1 MALNLQGEIVL
12 VNHFKVK
19 DSFKFGSIHVKR
31 MTITP
36 GASDVLKA
44 KILDFVKDKIEET
57 FGSKPILAYDGRDSL
72 YSNGTFPFGT
82 LSERYY
88 PPPLQR

>member
-19 DSFKFGSIHVKR
+19 DSFKFGNIHAKK

-36 GASDVLKA
+36 RASDVLRG
-44 KILDFVKDKIEET
+44 KILDFVKGKIKET
-57 FGSKPILAYDGRDSL
+57 FGSQPTLAYDGRDSL
-72 YSNGTFPFGT
+72 YSNGTFPFGS

-88 PPPLQR
+88 PPPLER

>member
-1 MALNLQGEIVL
+1 
-12 VNHFKVK
+12 VK
-19 DSFKFGSIHVKR
+19 DSFKFGNIHAKK

-36 GASDVLKA
+36 GASDVLRA
-44 KILDFVKDKIEET
+44 KILDFVKDKIKEI
-57 FGSKPILAYDGRDSL
+57 FGSQPTLAYDGRESL

-88 PPPLQR
+88 PPPLER